1 MLKKSAT
8 TQIFH
13 ISYSSL
19 LVYGLIAIH
28 FLAFI
33 AAGLNSLALLYKL
46 ALWVLIITSLIIY
59 LRCSNKEFF
68 IRYGSLSGW
77 EIADS
82 ENSYLPITILAS
94 TVICPYL
101 IVLHFYRQNKKKQT
115 ILIAIDALK
124 NDEYRKL
131 MVALKVSAMKG

>member
-1 MLKKSAT
+1 MLKKSAN
-8 TQIFH
+8 TQIFS

-33 AAGLNSLALLYKL
+33 AAGLNSLALIYKI

-59 LRCSNKEFF
+59 LRRSNKEFF
-68 IRYGSLSGW
+68 IRYGSTSGW

-101 IVLHFYRQNKKKQT
+101 TVLHFYRKNQKKQT
-115 ILIAIDALK
+115 ILIVIDALK